1 MIETRQGVIAHH
13 IHRAIRHGVSTER
26 RIAADVAEHYLRT
39 VPLHAQHV
47 GFHATRDIVADERAN
62 TQILHRFVD
71 GTVRM
76 PVEVEESI
84 IFALPQPFRT
94 DLLRELCERVGLLAA
109 PIPGHDGARDDVST
123 AELMRETGEFLTAMA
138 PVLKDGAIDAHDLP
152 HARRAL
158 RELRDVQARCVSI
171 EARLAALLAGGEP
184 SNVKSLRG
192 AA

>member
-13 IHRAIRHGVSTER
+13 INRAIRHGVSTER

-39 VPLHAQHV
+39 VPLHLQSV

-62 TQILHRFVD
+62 TQILHRFID

-138 PVLKDGAIDAHDLP
+138 PVLKDGQIDAHDLP

-171 EARLAALLAGGEP
+171 ETRLTAILAGAEP
-184 SNVKSLRG
+184 SNVKPLRG
-192 AA
+192 VA